1 MKFQFI
7 KNFVAAFIVLAAVS
21 CSKSSDTS
29 GGGTTTPTT
38 ASITALN
45 CPAVS
50 FNAVA
55 TANVAYS
62 ATATVPYSGG
72 NAAAYAA
79 GAAVTSTG
87 VTGLTATLAAGT
99 LASGTGNLSFAVSG
113 TPSAAGTATFSVSF
127 GGQTCSYGLI
137 VNAAGP
143 TLPTVTALACG
154 SGSFSATATVGI
166 AYTATGTVP
175 YNGGNGIAYS
185 AGAAIASTGVTGL
198 TATLIPGTLA
208 SGTGNL
214 SYAVT
219 GTPSAVGT
227 ANFAISFGGQS
238 CTLSLTVN
246 SAGGGPI
253 LPAVYN
259 KIYGATSITFDGT
272 WVTIKCNALPDH
284 KSIYYPTA
292 NPLYETFSG
301 TTFSGVT
308 FVKNPNTIA
317 TQNITLKIPVN
328 PVVAATHAA
337 TPMGVMGVALNGI
350 PLFNQYAAGG
360 SPLTNEITSFDQWWG
375 HPQMNGMYHYHV
387 EPKYLTNVKATPS
400 SLMGFLLDGF
410 PVYGPKEENGS
421 DPSGLD
427 VYHGHTHVTVDY
439 PAGIYHYHFTTAAPY
454 LNGNGFYGTAG
465 TVTQ

>member
-1 MKFQFI
+1 MKLLIQALI
-7 KNFVAAFIVLAAVS
+7 FVMTIFAFS
-21 CSKSSDTS
+21 CSKSGSS
-29 GGGTTTPTT
+29 NGGGTTPAT

-45 CPAVS
+45 CPAIS
-50 FNAVA
+50 FNATA
-55 TANVAYS
+55 TANVAFS
-62 ATATVPYSGG
+62 ATASVPYTGG

-79 GAAVTSTG
+79 GLAISSTG

-99 LASGTGNLSFAVSG
+99 LANGTGNLSFALTG
-113 TPSAAGTATFSVSF
+113 TPAAAGTANFTVSF
-127 GGQTCSYGLI
+127 GGQSCSFALT
-137 VNAAGP
+137 VNPAGP
-143 TLPTVTALACG
+143 TTPTISALACG

-166 AYTATGTVP
+166 AYSATGTVP
-175 YNGGNGIAYS
+175 YNGGNGAGYIAGS
-185 AGAAIASTGVTGL
+185 AIASTGVTGL
-198 TATLIPGTLA
+198 SAILMPGTLA

-214 SYAVT
+214 SYTVT
-219 GTPSAVGT
+219 GTASAVGT

-246 SAGGGPI
+246 STGGGPT

-272 WVTIKCNALPDH
+272 WVTIKYNALPDH

-292 NPLYETFSG
+292 NPLYENFSG
-301 TTFSGVT
+301 TTFGGVT

-328 PVVAATHAA
+328 PVMAATHAA
-337 TPMGVMGVALNGI
+337 TPGGVIGVALNGV
-350 PLFNQYAAGG
+350 PFFNQYAAGG
-360 SPLTNEITSFDQWWG
+360 SPLTNEIAGFDQWWG
-375 HPQMNGMYHYHV
+375 HPQMSGMYHYHV
-387 EPKYLTNVKATPS
+387 EPKYLTTVKATPA

-410 PVYGPKEENGS
+410 PVYGPKEENGN
-421 DPSGLD
+421 DPTGLD
-427 VYHGHTHVTVDY
+427 VYHGHTHVTADY
-439 PAGIYHYHFTTAAPY
+439 PAGMYHYHFTTAAPY